1 MLSGRRLTVMLKIL
15 SIVAIALGVLV
26 AAYLRWVVPLARSG
40 NVEIEKEHMGCI
52 AHSLLESRNL
62 HGTFPKTLGEIRAED
77 SQWHVHDRWNNPLKY
92 ETDGTAF
99 LLVSAGPDREFGTLD
114 DIIFK
119 LESTSSDK

>member
-1 MLSGRRLTVMLKIL
+1 MLKIL

-52 AHSLLESRNL
+52 AHALLESRNL
-62 HGTFPKTLGEIRAED
+62 HGTFPKTLWEIRTED
-77 SQWHVHDRWNNPLKY
+77 SPWQIHDRWKNPLKY
-92 ETDGTAF
+92 ETDGTTF
-99 LLVSAGPDREFGTLD
+99 LLVSAGPDRLFGTSD

-119 LESTSSDK
+119 LANTSSDK